1 MFLRAKVK
9 EIRQAHENKSKKL
22 LRIKLPMPI
31 LGRQHGK
38 QPWSEEKQR
47 AFNKMALLQQAV
59 EEARTLEE
67 VEETKRLLSG
77 KVIWERK

>member
-1 MFLRAKVK
+1 
-9 EIRQAHENKSKKL
+9 
-22 LRIKLPMPI
+22 MPI